1 MNFLIS
7 KEVKALL
14 TPLSE
19 SPMMQHSFGQ
29 YLTEAEEDEDAV
41 DATDAAPIDGEDE
54 DESKEQEETPEVD
67 PDAEPTDAPD
77 ANEEPA
83 EVAPPDPNVDVSIY
97 GDLTAE
103 RMLNMYKSC
112 CSIYDLLED
121 AKRTVLV
128 LMKRPEFFMAA
139 SRINQELDIVIPEIR
154 NVMDSDFNP
163 TKSQVYANII
173 AKFDAYIKALR
184 LVFTDIE
191 NQIKSKD
198 E

>member
-29 YLTEAEEDEDAV
+29 YLTEAEEDEDAA
-41 DATDAAPIDGEDE
+41 ATADETPIDGEGE
-54 DESKEQEETPEVD
+54 DESKEQEDATEADPE
-67 PDAEPTDAPD
+67 AEPTDVPSATD
-77 ANEEPA
+77 EPT
-83 EVAPPDPNVDVSIY
+83 EVAPTDPNVDVSIY

-139 SRINQELDIVIPEIR
+139 SRINQELDIVIPEIKS
-154 NVMDSDFNP
+154 VMDSDFNP

-191 NQIKSKD
+191 NQIKSRD
-198 E
+198 D